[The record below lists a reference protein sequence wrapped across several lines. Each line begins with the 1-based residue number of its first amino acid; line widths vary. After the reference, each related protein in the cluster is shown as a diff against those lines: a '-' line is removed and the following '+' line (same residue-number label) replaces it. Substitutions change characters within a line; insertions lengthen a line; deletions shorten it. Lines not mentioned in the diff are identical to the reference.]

1 MCVSEELQRDRGESK
16 SQFFRLEA
24 RGRDESVLVV
34 SSPSARARSMVKR
47 KNRVVLESSSGESD
61 SPDDLDGELLLL
73 AKKKR
78 CESESS
84 PQKSQAADEV
94 SKPGGA
100 TAYSDSETSE
110 SDDDWTVDGKGGG
123 AKARSKGKLS
133 KKTARK
139 NRSSGSEAEN
149 KSDASSSSEPEEG
162 EVSDSGGGSSAP
174 AGGSGSDDDDEDDL
188 EEEEFNDG
196 YDENLMGDEEDQ
208 ARLAQMTEKEREQ
221 ELFNRIEKRE
231 VLKTRFEIE
240 KKLRLAKRNEQ
251 KRKAKKEEGSSASN
265 KGGEGVPA
273 SSRCKERRRMVEERK
288 DRLDKKAQAIKDL
301 KAEREKK
308 RKQLQEQMQKEEEEK
323 RKSQEEEEAQAQTS
337 RKLKASDIYSD
348 DDDDDASDR
357 DDEQD
362 DQAGGDTSER
372 RHSSSSSS
380 SSSEDEE
387 PKPQVAATKEE
398 VGKIRLSRHKL
409 ERWVH
414 APFFAKTVIGCFVRI
429 GIGSNNGRAVYRVA
443 QITDVVETAKV
454 YVLGRCRTNKGLR
467 LKHGKQERVF
477 RLEFVS
483 NQDFTESEFLKWKE
497 VMALEGASFPTAE
510 EVTRKVKDIQDALN
524 YQYKESDVET
534 IVSEKQRFQR
544 NPHNYA
550 VRKTQLM
557 KQKEMAEQ
565 KGDHEEAQ
573 RLSGELEQLEERAR
587 ELDKQRT
594 STISAISYINERNR
608 MKNIVE
614 IERAILEEAKL
625 NKEKADDPFTRR
637 KCAPSL
643 VTKKGPAEPKVAM
656 PVPVKK
662 PEQPVVSPA
671 AVEPTR
677 KQQDQQPHRN
687 EEDMFSAHDFD
698 IKIDLDISVSTAP
711 SAVARPSSGARAA
724 VPKRS
729 LNLEEYKK
737 LRGLI

>member
-1 MCVSEELQRDRGESK
+1 
-16 SQFFRLEA
+16 
-24 RGRDESVLVV
+24 
-34 SSPSARARSMVKR
+34 MVKR

-78 CESESS
+78 SESEGS
-84 PQKSQAADEV
+84 PQKSQPEES
-94 SKPGGA
+94 SKPAGA
-100 TAYSDSETSE
+100 AAYSDSETSE
-110 SDDDWTVDGKGGG
+110 SDDDWTVDGKGG
-123 AKARSKGKLS
+123 AKARKGKLS

-149 KSDASSSSEPEEG
+149 KSGASSSSEPEEG

-174 AGGSGSDDDDEDDL
+174 AGGSGSEDDDDDDDP

-251 KRKAKKEEGSSASN
+251 KRKAKKEEGGSASS
-265 KGGEGVPA
+265 KGGEGVSA

-288 DRLDKKAQAIKDL
+288 DKLDKKAQAIKDL

-323 RKSQEEEEAQAQTS
+323 EKRKSQEEEESQAQTS

-357 DDEQD
+357 DDDEQD

-372 RHSSSSSS
+372 RRSSSSSS
-380 SSSEDEE
+380 SSDEE
-387 PKPQVAATKEE
+387 ESKPQLAATKEE
-398 VGKIRLSRHKL
+398 ISKIRLSRHKL

-454 YVLGRCRTNKGLR
+454 YALGRCRTNKGLR

-483 NQDFTESEFLKWKE
+483 NQDFAESEFMKWKE
-497 VMALEGASFPTAE
+497 VMALEGASFPTTE
-510 EVTRKVKDIQDALN
+510 EVIRKVKDIQDALN

-565 KGDHEEAQ
+565 KGDQEETQ
-573 RLSGELEQLEERAR
+573 RLAGELEQLEERAR

-608 MKNIVE
+608 LKNIVE

-643 VTKKGPAEPKVAM
+643 VTKKGPAESKAAA
-656 PVPVKK
+656 PVPTKK
-662 PEQPVVSPA
+662 PEQPVVNIA

-711 SAVARPSSGARAA
+711 SAIARPSTGARPA

>member
-1 MCVSEELQRDRGESK
+1 
-16 SQFFRLEA
+16 
-24 RGRDESVLVV
+24 
-34 SSPSARARSMVKR
+34 MVKR
-47 KNRVVLESSSGESD
+47 KKNRVVLESSSGDSD

-78 CESESS
+78 SESESPPPRQPS
-84 PQKSQAADEV
+84 EEP
-94 SKPGGA
+94 SKPTA
-100 TAYSDSETSE
+100 AYSDSETSE
-110 SDDDWTVDGKGGG
+110 SDDDWTVDGKGAKGG
-123 AKARSKGKLS
+123 A
-133 KKTARK
+133 ARK
-139 NRSSGSEAEN
+139 AKSPKKAVRKASGSEGEA
-149 KSDASSSSEPEEG
+149 KGSGASSSSGPEEG
-162 EVSDSGGGSSAP
+162 EVSDSGGESSP
-174 AGGSGSDDDDEDDL
+174 AAGSGDEDEEGDDDAED
-188 EEEEFNDG
+188 EEFNDG

-251 KRKAKKEEGSSASN
+251 KRKAKKEEGGASG
-265 KGGEGVPA
+265 KGGAEGGASA
-273 SSRCKERRRMVEERK
+273 SSRSKERRRMVEERK
-288 DRLDKKAQAIKDL
+288 DKLDKKAQAIKDL

-308 RKQLQEQMQKEEEEK
+308 RKQLQEQLQKEEEE
-323 RKSQEEEEAQAQTS
+323 RKKSAEEEEALAQTS

-348 DDDDDASDR
+348 DDDDDGSDRDGDDDHEDRGDASDR
-357 DDEQD
+357 
-362 DQAGGDTSER
+362 R
-372 RHSSSSSS
+372 RSSSSSS
-380 SSSEDEE
+380 SSDEDEE
-387 PKPQVAATKEE
+387 EAKPKAAASKEE
-398 VGKIRLSRHKL
+398 LSRIRLSRHKL

-414 APFFAKTVIGCFVRI
+414 TPFFAKTVVGCFVRI
-429 GIGSNNGRAVYRVA
+429 GIGSHNGRAVYRVA

-454 YVLGRCRTNKGLR
+454 YALGRSRTNKGLR

-483 NQDFTESEFLKWKE
+483 NQDFTDSEFCKWKE
-497 VMALEGASFPTAE
+497 VMNLEGVTFPTAE
-510 EVTRKVKDIQDALN
+510 EVARKAKDVQEALN

-534 IVSEKQRFQR
+534 IVTEKQRFRR

-565 KGDHEEAQ
+565 TGNHEEALK
-573 RLSGELEQLEERAR
+573 LSGELEQLEERAR

-608 MKNIVE
+608 LKNIVE

-643 VTKKGPAEPKVAM
+643 VTKTRTAE
-656 PVPVKK
+656 VKLAA
-662 PEQPVVSPA
+662 VPA
-671 AVEPTR
+671 AEEKAEGVVAGTPVATAKLQEPQHR
-677 KQQDQQPHRN
+677 SDQ
-687 EEDMFSAHDFD
+687 DMFSAHDFD
-698 IKIDLDISVSTAP
+698 IKIDLDISSSTTP
-711 SAVARPSSGARAA
+711 SAVVRPSAGARPA

>member
-1 MCVSEELQRDRGESK
+1 
-16 SQFFRLEA
+16 
-24 RGRDESVLVV
+24 
-34 SSPSARARSMVKR
+34 MVKR

-174 AGGSGSDDDDEDDL
+174 AGG
-188 EEEEFNDG
+188 N
-196 YDENLMGDEEDQ
+196 Q

-497 VMALEGASFPTAE
+497 VMALEGGFFPY
-510 EVTRKVKDIQDALN
+510 R
-524 YQYKESDVET
+524 
-534 IVSEKQRFQR
+534 
-544 NPHNYA
+544 
-550 VRKTQLM
+550 
-557 KQKEMAEQ
+557 
-565 KGDHEEAQ
+565 
-573 RLSGELEQLEERAR
+573 
-587 ELDKQRT
+587 
-594 STISAISYINERNR
+594 
-608 MKNIVE
+608 
-614 IERAILEEAKL
+614 
-625 NKEKADDPFTRR
+625 
-637 KCAPSL
+637 
-643 VTKKGPAEPKVAM
+643 
-656 PVPVKK
+656 
-662 PEQPVVSPA
+662 
-671 AVEPTR
+671 
-677 KQQDQQPHRN
+677 
-687 EEDMFSAHDFD
+687 
-698 IKIDLDISVSTAP
+698 
-711 SAVARPSSGARAA
+711 
-724 VPKRS
+724 
-729 LNLEEYKK
+729 
-737 LRGLI
+737 

>member
-1 MCVSEELQRDRGESK
+1 
-16 SQFFRLEA
+16 
-24 RGRDESVLVV
+24 
-34 SSPSARARSMVKR
+34 MVKR
-47 KNRVVLESSSGESD
+47 KKNRVVLESSSGDSD

-78 CESESS
+78 SESESPPPRQPS
-84 PQKSQAADEV
+84 EEP
-94 SKPGGA
+94 SKPTA
-100 TAYSDSETSE
+100 AYSDSETSE
-110 SDDDWTVDGKGGG
+110 SDDDWTVDGKGAKGG
-123 AKARSKGKLS
+123 A
-133 KKTARK
+133 ARK
-139 NRSSGSEAEN
+139 AKSPKKAVRKASGSEGET
-149 KSDASSSSEPEEG
+149 KGSGASSSSGPEEG
-162 EVSDSGGGSSAP
+162 EVSDSGGESSP
-174 AGGSGSDDDDEDDL
+174 AAGSGDEDEEGDDDAED
-188 EEEEFNDG
+188 EEFNDG

-251 KRKAKKEEGSSASN
+251 KRKAKKEEGGASG
-265 KGGEGVPA
+265 KGGAEGGASA
-273 SSRCKERRRMVEERK
+273 SSRSKERRRMVEERK
-288 DRLDKKAQAIKDL
+288 DKLDKKAQAIKDL

-308 RKQLQEQMQKEEEEK
+308 RKQLQEQLQKEEEE
-323 RKSQEEEEAQAQTS
+323 RKKSAEEEEALAQTS
-337 RKLKASDIYSD
+337 RKLKA
-348 DDDDDASDR
+348 
-357 DDEQD
+357 
-362 DQAGGDTSER
+362 
-372 RHSSSSSS
+372 
-380 SSSEDEE
+380 
-387 PKPQVAATKEE
+387 KEE
-398 VGKIRLSRHKL
+398 LSRIRLSRHKL

-414 APFFAKTVIGCFVRI
+414 APFFAKTVVGCFVRI
-429 GIGSNNGRAVYRVA
+429 GIGSHNGRAVYRVA

-454 YVLGRCRTNKGLR
+454 YALGRSRTNKACASSTASRAR
-467 LKHGKQERVF
+467 LPARV
-477 RLEFVS
+477 VS
-483 NQDFTESEFLKWKE
+483 NRTS
-497 VMALEGASFPTAE
+497 PTRVCKVA
-510 EVTRKVKDIQDALN
+510 RKAKDVQEALN

-534 IVSEKQRFQR
+534 IVTEKQRFRR

-565 KGDHEEAQ
+565 TGNHEEALK
-573 RLSGELEQLEERAR
+573 LSGELEQLEERAR

-608 MKNIVE
+608 LKNIVE

-643 VTKKGPAEPKVAM
+643 VTKTRTAE
-656 PVPVKK
+656 VK
-662 PEQPVVSPA
+662 PA
-671 AVEPTR
+671 AIPAAEEKAEGVVVGTPAATAKLQEPQHR
-677 KQQDQQPHRN
+677 SDQ
-687 EEDMFSAHDFD
+687 DMFSAHDFD
-698 IKIDLDISVSTAP
+698 IKIDLDISSSTTP
-711 SAVARPSSGARAA
+711 SAVVRPSAGARPA

>member
-1 MCVSEELQRDRGESK
+1 
-16 SQFFRLEA
+16 
-24 RGRDESVLVV
+24 
-34 SSPSARARSMVKR
+34 MVKR

-78 CESESS
+78 SESESS
-84 PQKSQAADEV
+84 PQKSQADEG

-110 SDDDWTVDGKGGG
+110 SDDDWTVDGKGG
-123 AKARSKGKLS
+123 AKARKGKLS

-149 KSDASSSSEPEEG
+149 KSGASSSSEPEEG

-174 AGGSGSDDDDEDDL
+174 AGGSGSEDDDDDDP

-251 KRKAKKEEGSSASN
+251 KRKAKKEEGGSASS
-265 KGGEGVPA
+265 KGGDSVSA

-288 DRLDKKAQAIKDL
+288 DKLDKKAQAIKDL

-308 RKQLQEQMQKEEEEK
+308 RKLQEQIQKEEEEK
-323 RKSQEEEEAQAQTS
+323 RKSQEEEEAQAQTT

-357 DDEQD
+357 DEDQD

-372 RHSSSSSS
+372 RRSSSSSS
-380 SSSEDEE
+380 SSSDDEE

-398 VGKIRLSRHKL
+398 VSKIRLSRHKL

-454 YVLGRCRTNKGLR
+454 YALGRCRTNKGLR

-483 NQDFTESEFLKWKE
+483 NQDFSESEFLKWKE
-497 VMALEGASFPTAE
+497 VMALEGASFPTTE

-608 MKNIVE
+608 LKNIVE

-643 VTKKGPAEPKVAM
+643 VTKRGPAEAKAAAPA
-656 PVPVKK
+656 PVKK
-662 PEQPVVSPA
+662 PEQPLVNPA

-711 SAVARPSSGARAA
+711 SAVARPSTGARPA

>member
-1 MCVSEELQRDRGESK
+1 
-16 SQFFRLEA
+16 
-24 RGRDESVLVV
+24 
-34 SSPSARARSMVKR
+34 MVKR

-61 SPDDLDGELLLL
+61 SPEDLDGELLLL

-78 CESESS
+78 SESESS
-84 PQKSQAADEV
+84 PQKLQPDES
-94 SKPGGA
+94 SKPGA
-100 TAYSDSETSE
+100 AAYSDSETSE
-110 SDDDWTVDGKGGG
+110 SDDDWTVDGKGG
-123 AKARSKGKLS
+123 AKARKGKLS
-133 KKTARK
+133 KKTVRK

-149 KSDASSSSEPEEG
+149 KSSASSSSEPEEG

-174 AGGSGSDDDDEDDL
+174 AGGSGSDDDDDDDP

-251 KRKAKKEEGSSASN
+251 KRKAKKEEGSSTSS
-265 KGGEGVPA
+265 KGGESASA

-288 DRLDKKAQAIKDL
+288 DKLDKKAQAIKDL

-308 RKQLQEQMQKEEEEK
+308 RKQLQEQLQKEEEEKEK
-323 RKSQEEEEAQAQTS
+323 RKSQEEEDSQAQTS

-357 DDEQD
+357 DDDQDD

-372 RHSSSSSS
+372 RRSSSSSS
-380 SSSEDEE
+380 SSDEE
-387 PKPQVAATKEE
+387 EAKPQVAATKEE
-398 VGKIRLSRHKL
+398 ISKIRLSRHKL

-454 YVLGRCRTNKGLR
+454 YSLGRARTNKGLR

-483 NQDFTESEFLKWKE
+483 NQDFSDSEFQKWKE
-497 VMALEGASFPTAE
+497 VMTLETVSFPTTE
-510 EVTRKVKDIQDALN
+510 EVTRKAKDIQDALN

-573 RLSGELEQLEERAR
+573 RLGGELEQLEERAR

-608 MKNIVE
+608 LKNIVE

-643 VTKKGPAEPKVAM
+643 VTKTRTADPKPVAPP
-656 PVPVKK
+656 PVPEKK
-662 PEQPVVSPA
+662 PQQPAVSA
-671 AVEPTR
+671 APVEPPTR

-711 SAVARPSSGARAA
+711 SAVARPSTGARPAL
-724 VPKRS
+724 PKRS

>member
-1 MCVSEELQRDRGESK
+1 
-16 SQFFRLEA
+16 
-24 RGRDESVLVV
+24 
-34 SSPSARARSMVKR
+34 MVKR

-78 CESESS
+78 SESESS
-84 PQKSQAADEV
+84 PQKSQADEG

-110 SDDDWTVDGKGGG
+110 SDDDWTVDGKGG
-123 AKARSKGKLS
+123 AKARKGKLS

-149 KSDASSSSEPEEG
+149 KSGASSSSEPEEG

-174 AGGSGSDDDDEDDL
+174 AGGSGSEDDDDDDP

-251 KRKAKKEEGSSASN
+251 KRKAKKEEGGSASS
-265 KGGEGVPA
+265 KGGDSVSA

-288 DRLDKKAQAIKDL
+288 DKLDKKAQAIKDL

-308 RKQLQEQMQKEEEEK
+308 RKLQEQIQKEEEEK
-323 RKSQEEEEAQAQTS
+323 RKSQEEEEAQAQTT

-357 DDEQD
+357 DEDQD
-362 DQAGGDTSER
+362 DQAGGDMSER
-372 RHSSSSSS
+372 RRSSSSSS
-380 SSSEDEE
+380 SSSDDEE

-398 VGKIRLSRHKL
+398 VSKIRLSRHKL

-454 YVLGRCRTNKGLR
+454 YALGRCRTNKGLR

-483 NQDFTESEFLKWKE
+483 NQDFSESEFLKWKE
-497 VMALEGASFPTAE
+497 VMALEGASFPTTE

-608 MKNIVE
+608 LKNIVE

-643 VTKKGPAEPKVAM
+643 VTKRGPAEAKAAAPA
-656 PVPVKK
+656 PVKK
-662 PEQPVVSPA
+662 PEQPLVNPA

-711 SAVARPSSGARAA
+711 SAVARPSTGARPA

>member
-1 MCVSEELQRDRGESK
+1 
-16 SQFFRLEA
+16 
-24 RGRDESVLVV
+24 
-34 SSPSARARSMVKR
+34 MVKR

-78 CESESS
+78 SESESS
-84 PQKSQAADEV
+84 PQKSQAADEGA
-94 SKPGGA
+94 KPGGA

-123 AKARSKGKLS
+123 TKARSKGKLS
-133 KKTARK
+133 KKAARK

-149 KSDASSSSEPEEG
+149 KSGSSSSSEPEEG

-174 AGGSGSDDDDEDDL
+174 AGGSGSEDDDEDDP

-251 KRKAKKEEGSSASN
+251 KRKAKKEEGGSASS
-265 KGGEGVPA
+265 KGGEGVSA

-288 DRLDKKAQAIKDL
+288 DKLDKKAQAIKDL

-362 DQAGGDTSER
+362 DQAEGDTSER
-372 RHSSSSSS
+372 RRSSSSSS
-380 SSSEDEE
+380 SSDDED
-387 PKPQVAATKEE
+387 PKPQVAATKDE
-398 VGKIRLSRHKL
+398 VSKIRLSRHKL

-454 YVLGRCRTNKGLR
+454 YALGRCRTNKGLR

-497 VMALEGASFPTAE
+497 VMSLEGASFPTTE

-565 KGDHEEAQ
+565 KGDNEEAQ

-643 VTKKGPAEPKVAM
+643 VTKKGPAEAKAAAPA
-656 PVPVKK
+656 PVKK

-711 SAVARPSSGARAA
+711 SAVARPSTGARAA

>member
-1 MCVSEELQRDRGESK
+1 
-16 SQFFRLEA
+16 
-24 RGRDESVLVV
+24 
-34 SSPSARARSMVKR
+34 MVKR

-78 CESESS
+78 SESEGS
-84 PQKSQAADEV
+84 PQKSQPEEG
-94 SKPGGA
+94 SKPSGA
-100 TAYSDSETSE
+100 AAYSDSETSE
-110 SDDDWTVDGKGGG
+110 SDDDWTVDGKGG
-123 AKARSKGKLS
+123 AKARKGKLS

-149 KSDASSSSEPEEG
+149 KSGVSSSSEPEEG

-174 AGGSGSDDDDEDDL
+174 AGGSGSEDDDDDDP

-251 KRKAKKEEGSSASN
+251 KRKAKKEEGGSASS
-265 KGGEGVPA
+265 KGGEGVSA

-288 DRLDKKAQAIKDL
+288 DKLDKKAQAIKDL

-323 RKSQEEEEAQAQTS
+323 EKRKSQEEEESQAQTS

-357 DDEQD
+357 DDDEQD

-372 RHSSSSSS
+372 RRSSSSSS
-380 SSSEDEE
+380 SSDEE
-387 PKPQVAATKEE
+387 ESKPQAAATKEE
-398 VGKIRLSRHKL
+398 ISKIRLSRHKL

-443 QITDVVETAKV
+443 QITDVVETAKI

-483 NQDFTESEFLKWKE
+483 NQDFAESEFIKWKE
-497 VMALEGASFPTAE
+497 VMALEGASFPTTE

-534 IVSEKQRFQR
+534 IVSEKQRFRR

-565 KGDHEEAQ
+565 KGDQEETQ
-573 RLSGELEQLEERAR
+573 RLAGELEQLEERAR

-608 MKNIVE
+608 LKNIVE

-643 VTKKGPAEPKVAM
+643 VTKKGPAEAKVAA
-656 PVPVKK
+656 PVPTKK
-662 PEQPVVSPA
+662 PEQPAVNTAA

-677 KQQDQQPHRN
+677 KQQDQQPRRN

-698 IKIDLDISVSTAP
+698 IKIDLDISVSSAP
-711 SAVARPSSGARAA
+711 SAVARPSTGARPA

>member
-1 MCVSEELQRDRGESK
+1 
-16 SQFFRLEA
+16 
-24 RGRDESVLVV
+24 
-34 SSPSARARSMVKR
+34 MVKR

-78 CESESS
+78 SESESS
-84 PQKSQAADEV
+84 PQKSQADEG

-110 SDDDWTVDGKGGG
+110 SDDDWTVDGKGG
-123 AKARSKGKLS
+123 AKARKGKLS

-149 KSDASSSSEPEEG
+149 KSGASSSSEPEEG

-174 AGGSGSDDDDEDDL
+174 AGGSGSEDDDDDDP

-251 KRKAKKEEGSSASN
+251 KRKAKKEEGGSASS
-265 KGGEGVPA
+265 KGGDSVSA

-288 DRLDKKAQAIKDL
+288 DKLDKKAQAIKDL

-308 RKQLQEQMQKEEEEK
+308 RKLQEQIQKEEEEK
-323 RKSQEEEEAQAQTS
+323 RKSQEEEEAQAQTT

-348 DDDDDASDR
+348 DDDDDDASDR
-357 DDEQD
+357 DQD

-372 RHSSSSSS
+372 RRSSSSSS
-380 SSSEDEE
+380 SSSDDEE

-398 VGKIRLSRHKL
+398 VSKIRLSRHKL

-454 YVLGRCRTNKGLR
+454 YALGRCRTNKGLR

-483 NQDFTESEFLKWKE
+483 NQDFSESEFLKWKE
-497 VMALEGASFPTAE
+497 VMALEGASFPTTE

-608 MKNIVE
+608 LKNIVE

-643 VTKKGPAEPKVAM
+643 VTKRGPAEAKAAAPA
-656 PVPVKK
+656 PVKK
-662 PEQPVVSPA
+662 PEQPLVNPA

-711 SAVARPSSGARAA
+711 SAVARPSTGARPA

>member
-1 MCVSEELQRDRGESK
+1 
-16 SQFFRLEA
+16 
-24 RGRDESVLVV
+24 
-34 SSPSARARSMVKR
+34 MVKR

-78 CESESS
+78 SESESS
-84 PQKSQAADEV
+84 PQKPQPEESSKSGAA
-94 SKPGGA
+94 
-100 TAYSDSETSE
+100 AYSDSETSE
-110 SDDDWTVDGKGGG
+110 SDDDWTVDGKGG
-123 AKARSKGKLS
+123 AKPRKGKLS
-133 KKTARK
+133 KKTVRK
-139 NRSSGSEAEN
+139 SRSSGSEAEN
-149 KSDASSSSEPEEG
+149 KSGASSSSEPEEG
-162 EVSDSGGGSSAP
+162 EVSDSGGGSSPP
-174 AGGSGSDDDDEDDL
+174 AGGSGSDDDDDDDP

-251 KRKAKKEEGSSASN
+251 KRKAKKEEGGSSTS
-265 KGGEGVPA
+265 KGADGVPT

-288 DRLDKKAQAIKDL
+288 DKLDKKAQAIKDL

-308 RKQLQEQMQKEEEEK
+308 RKQMQELLQKEEEEKEK
-323 RKSQEEEEAQAQTS
+323 RKSQEEDDSQTQTS

-362 DQAGGDTSER
+362 NQAGGDTSER
-372 RHSSSSSS
+372 RRSSSSSS

-387 PKPQVAATKEE
+387 ESKPQIVSTKEE
-398 VGKIRLSRHKL
+398 VSKIRLSRHKL

-454 YVLGRCRTNKGLR
+454 YVLGRSRTNKGLR

-483 NQDFTESEFLKWKE
+483 NQDFTDSEFQKWRE
-497 VMALEGASFPTAE
+497 VMNLEGVSFPTTE
-510 EVTRKVKDIQDALN
+510 EVTRKLKDVQDALN

-544 NPHNYA
+544 NPRNYA

-557 KQKEMAEQ
+557 KQKEMAML
-565 KGDHEEAQ
+565 KGDQEEAQ
-573 RLSGELEQLEERAR
+573 KLAGELEQLEERAR

-643 VTKKGPAEPKVAM
+643 VTKTRGADVK
-656 PVPVKK
+656 PVPVESPPKKK
-662 PEQPVVSPA
+662 PEEPVVSSLPVMEA
-671 AVEPTR
+671 APTR
-677 KQQDQQPHRN
+677 KQQDPQQQRS

-698 IKIDLDISVSTAP
+698 IKIDLDISASTAP
-711 SAVARPSSGARAA
+711 SAVARPSTGARPAP
-724 VPKRS
+724 PKRS

>member
-1 MCVSEELQRDRGESK
+1 
-16 SQFFRLEA
+16 
-24 RGRDESVLVV
+24 
-34 SSPSARARSMVKR
+34 MVKR

-78 CESESS
+78 SESDSS
-84 PQKSQAADEV
+84 PQKSQPDEV
-94 SKPGGA
+94 SKSGGA
-100 TAYSDSETSE
+100 AAYSDSETSE

-123 AKARSKGKLS
+123 AKARKGKLS

-139 NRSSGSEAEN
+139 NRSSGSEAE
-149 KSDASSSSEPEEG
+149 SGASSSSEPEEG

-174 AGGSGSDDDDEDDL
+174 AGGSGSEDDDDDDP

-251 KRKAKKEEGSSASN
+251 KRKAKKEEGGSASS
-265 KGGEGVPA
+265 KGGESVSA

-288 DRLDKKAQAIKDL
+288 DKLDKKAQAIKDL

-362 DQAGGDTSER
+362 DKAGGDTSER
-372 RHSSSSSS
+372 RRSSSSSS
-380 SSSEDEE
+380 SSSSDDDDE

-398 VGKIRLSRHKL
+398 VSKIRLSRHKL

-454 YVLGRCRTNKGLR
+454 YALGRCRTNKGLR

-497 VMALEGASFPTAE
+497 VMALEGASFPTTE

-608 MKNIVE
+608 LKNIVE

-643 VTKKGPAEPKVAM
+643 VTKKGPAEAKAAA

-662 PEQPVVSPA
+662 PEQPVINPA

-677 KQQDQQPHRN
+677 KPQDQQPHRN

-711 SAVARPSSGARAA
+711 SAVARPSTGARPA

>member
-1 MCVSEELQRDRGESK
+1 
-16 SQFFRLEA
+16 
-24 RGRDESVLVV
+24 
-34 SSPSARARSMVKR
+34 MVKR

-78 CESESS
+78 SESESS
-84 PQKSQAADEV
+84 PPKPQPEESSKSGAA
-94 SKPGGA
+94 
-100 TAYSDSETSE
+100 AYSDSETSE
-110 SDDDWTVDGKGGG
+110 SDDDWTVDGKGG
-123 AKARSKGKLS
+123 AKSRKGKLS
-133 KKTARK
+133 KKTVRK
-139 NRSSGSEAEN
+139 SRSSGSEAEN
-149 KSDASSSSEPEEG
+149 KSGASSSSEPEEG

-174 AGGSGSDDDDEDDL
+174 AGGSGSDDDDDDDDP

-196 YDENLMGDEEDQ
+196 YDENLLGDEEDQ

-251 KRKAKKEEGSSASN
+251 KRKAKKEEGGSSTS
-265 KGGEGVPA
+265 KGGDGVPA

-288 DRLDKKAQAIKDL
+288 DKLDKKAQAIKDL

-308 RKQLQEQMQKEEEEK
+308 RKQMQEQLQKEEEEK
-323 RKSQEEEEAQAQTS
+323 EKRKSQEDEDSQAQTS

-357 DDEQD
+357 DDEED
-362 DQAGGDTSER
+362 NKAGGDTSER
-372 RHSSSSSS
+372 RRSSSSSS

-387 PKPQVAATKEE
+387 EAKPQIVSTKEE
-398 VGKIRLSRHKL
+398 VSKIRLSRHKL

-454 YVLGRCRTNKGLR
+454 YALGRSRTNKGLR

-483 NQDFTESEFLKWKE
+483 NQDFTDSEFQKWRE
-497 VMALEGASFPTAE
+497 VMNLEGVAFPTTE
-510 EVTRKVKDIQDALN
+510 EVTRKLKDVQDALN

-544 NPHNYA
+544 NPRNYA
-550 VRKTQLM
+550 VKKTQLM
-557 KQKEMAEQ
+557 KQKEMAML
-565 KGDHEEAQ
+565 KGDQEEAQ
-573 RLSGELEQLEERAR
+573 RLAGELEQLEERAR

-643 VTKKGPAEPKVAM
+643 VTKTRGADVKPAPVASPPKT
-656 PVPVKK
+656 K
-662 PEQPVVSPA
+662 PEEPVVSSLP
-671 AVEPTR
+671 VMEVPTR
-677 KQQDQQPHRN
+677 KQQQDPQQQRS

-711 SAVARPSSGARAA
+711 SAVARPSTGARPAP
-724 VPKRS
+724 PKRS

>member
-1 MCVSEELQRDRGESK
+1 
-16 SQFFRLEA
+16 
-24 RGRDESVLVV
+24 
-34 SSPSARARSMVKR
+34 MVKR

-73 AKKKR
+73 G
-78 CESESS
+78 
-84 PQKSQAADEV
+84 Q
-94 SKPGGA
+94 
-100 TAYSDSETSE
+100 
-110 SDDDWTVDGKGGG
+110 
-123 AKARSKGKLS
+123 
-133 KKTARK
+133 
-139 NRSSGSEAEN
+139 
-149 KSDASSSSEPEEG
+149 
-162 EVSDSGGGSSAP
+162 
-174 AGGSGSDDDDEDDL
+174 
-188 EEEEFNDG
+188 EEE
-196 YDENLMGDEEDQ
+196 
-208 ARLAQMTEKEREQ
+208 MTEKEREQ

-251 KRKAKKEEGSSASN
+251 KRKAKKEEGGSASS
-265 KGGEGVPA
+265 KGGEGVSA
-273 SSRCKERRRMVEERK
+273 SSRCKERRRMVEEH
-288 DRLDKKAQAIKDL
+288 
-301 KAEREKK
+301 
-308 RKQLQEQMQKEEEEK
+308 
-323 RKSQEEEEAQAQTS
+323 
-337 RKLKASDIYSD
+337 D
-348 DDDDDASDR
+348 D
-357 DDEQD
+357 
-362 DQAGGDTSER
+362 
-372 RHSSSSSS
+372 
-380 SSSEDEE
+380 E
-387 PKPQVAATKEE
+387 PKPQAAATKEE
-398 VGKIRLSRHKL
+398 VSKIRLSRHKL

-454 YVLGRCRTNKGLR
+454 YALGRCRTNKGLR

-497 VMALEGASFPTAE
+497 VMSLEGASFPTTE

-565 KGDHEEAQ
+565 KGDNEEAQ

-643 VTKKGPAEPKVAM
+643 VTKRGPAEAKAAAPA
-656 PVPVKK
+656 PIKK
-662 PEQPVVSPA
+662 PEQPVAPG
-671 AVEPTR
+671 
-677 KQQDQQPHRN
+677 QP
-687 EEDMFSAHDFD
+687 F
-698 IKIDLDISVSTAP
+698 
-711 SAVARPSSGARAA
+711 
-724 VPKRS
+724 PKRS

>member
-1 MCVSEELQRDRGESK
+1 
-16 SQFFRLEA
+16 
-24 RGRDESVLVV
+24 
-34 SSPSARARSMVKR
+34 MVKR

-78 CESESS
+78 SESEGS
-84 PQKSQAADEV
+84 PQKSQPEES
-94 SKPGGA
+94 SKPAGA
-100 TAYSDSETSE
+100 AAYSDSETSE
-110 SDDDWTVDGKGGG
+110 SDDDWTVDGKGG
-123 AKARSKGKLS
+123 AKARKGKLS
-133 KKTARK
+133 KKTPRK

-149 KSDASSSSEPEEG
+149 KSGASSSSEPEEG

-174 AGGSGSDDDDEDDL
+174 AGGSGSEDDDDDDDP

-251 KRKAKKEEGSSASN
+251 KRKAKKEEGGSASS
-265 KGGEGVPA
+265 KGGEGVSA

-288 DRLDKKAQAIKDL
+288 DKLDKKAQAIKDL

-323 RKSQEEEEAQAQTS
+323 EKRKSQEEEESQAQTS

-357 DDEQD
+357 DDDEQD

-372 RHSSSSSS
+372 RRSSSSSS
-380 SSSEDEE
+380 SSDEE
-387 PKPQVAATKEE
+387 ESKPQLAATKEE
-398 VGKIRLSRHKL
+398 ISKIRLSRHKL

-454 YVLGRCRTNKGLR
+454 YALGRCRTNKGLR

-483 NQDFTESEFLKWKE
+483 NQDFAESEFMKWKE

-510 EVTRKVKDIQDALN
+510 EVIRKVKDIQDALN

-565 KGDHEEAQ
+565 KGDQEETQ
-573 RLSGELEQLEERAR
+573 RLAGELEQLEERAR

-608 MKNIVE
+608 LKNIVE

-643 VTKKGPAEPKVAM
+643 VTKKGPAEAKAAA
-656 PVPVKK
+656 PVPTKK
-662 PEQPVVSPA
+662 PEQPVVNIA

-711 SAVARPSSGARAA
+711 SAIARPSTGARPA

>member
-1 MCVSEELQRDRGESK
+1 
-16 SQFFRLEA
+16 
-24 RGRDESVLVV
+24 
-34 SSPSARARSMVKR
+34 MVKR

-78 CESESS
+78 SESESS
-84 PQKSQAADEV
+84 PQKSQAADEGA
-94 SKPGGA
+94 KPGGA

-123 AKARSKGKLS
+123 TKARSKGKLS
-133 KKTARK
+133 KKAARK

-149 KSDASSSSEPEEG
+149 KSGSSSSSEPEEG

-174 AGGSGSDDDDEDDL
+174 AGGSGSEDDDEDDP

-251 KRKAKKEEGSSASN
+251 KRKAKKEEGGSASS
-265 KGGEGVPA
+265 KGGEGVSA

-288 DRLDKKAQAIKDL
+288 DKLDKKAQAIKDL

-362 DQAGGDTSER
+362 DQAEGDTSER
-372 RHSSSSSS
+372 RRSSSSSS
-380 SSSEDEE
+380 SSDDDE
-387 PKPQVAATKEE
+387 PKPQAAATKEE
-398 VGKIRLSRHKL
+398 VSKIRLSRHKL

-454 YVLGRCRTNKGLR
+454 YALGRCRTNKGLR

-497 VMALEGASFPTAE
+497 VMSLEGASFPTTE

-565 KGDHEEAQ
+565 KGDNEEAQ

-643 VTKKGPAEPKVAM
+643 VTKRGPAEAKAAAPA
-656 PVPVKK
+656 PIKK

-711 SAVARPSSGARAA
+711 SAVARPSTGARAA